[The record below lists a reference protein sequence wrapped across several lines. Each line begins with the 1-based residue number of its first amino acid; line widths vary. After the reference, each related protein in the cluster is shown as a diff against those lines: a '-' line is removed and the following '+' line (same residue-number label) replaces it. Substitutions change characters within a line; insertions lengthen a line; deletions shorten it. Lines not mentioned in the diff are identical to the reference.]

1 MAALARM
8 PAPLP
13 GLREPA
19 QVEGVLRWACS
30 LLDSPSRC
38 AGRGGHK
45 IPCCE
50 VQSAAGCGPRWCEAD
65 AGGLGLEEHQC
76 PCCEVDQLRLASG
89 EAKVVQVSLV
99 GVVWKD
105 LNGG

>member
-30 LLDSPSRC
+30 LLDSPRQ
-38 AGRGGHK
+38 R
-45 IPCCE
+45 
-50 VQSAAGCGPRWCEAD
+50 EAD
-65 AGGLGLEEHQC
+65 AGVLGEVGTKSPAVRCNQQRAAVPGGVRLMQVGWGLKSINA
-76 PCCEVDQLRLASG
+76 PAV
-89 EAKVVQVSLV
+89 K
-99 GVVWKD
+99 WT
-105 LNGG
+105 N